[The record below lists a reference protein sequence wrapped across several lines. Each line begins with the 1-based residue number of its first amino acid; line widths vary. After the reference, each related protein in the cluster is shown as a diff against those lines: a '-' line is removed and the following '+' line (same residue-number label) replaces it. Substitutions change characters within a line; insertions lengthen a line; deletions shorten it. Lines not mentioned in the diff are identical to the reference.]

1 MKKVWCFVLSA
12 VLLAGC
18 GAQSAMETVADELD
32 VPVMASPRQVI
43 VDLPQEAEIAAME
56 SENGRLF
63 LCDDY
68 TVSIETMSSGDLD
81 ATLKSLTG
89 RGEDSITLVQT
100 QQGSCTRYDFVW
112 AGTDDDGEFTGRG
125 SILDDGVYHY
135 CLSLVRPL
143 ERLNS
148 SQVVWKQVFNS
159 FSVG

>member
-1 MKKVWCFVLSA
+1 MKKVLCF
-12 VLLAGC
+12 LLFAALLTGC
-18 GAQSAMETVADELD
+18 GVRSAMETVADELD
-32 VPVMASPRQVI
+32 VPVMASPRQVV
-43 VDLPQEAEIAAME
+43 VDLPQEAGIAAME

-68 TVSIETMSSGDLD
+68 TLSIETMASGDLD
-81 ATLKSLTG
+81 ATLKALTG
-89 RGEDSITLVQT
+89 RGEEALRVVTT
-100 QQGSCTRYDFVW
+100 QQGSCQRYDFVW

-148 SQVVWKQVFNS
+148 SQVVWRQVFHS
-159 FSVG
+159 FSVS